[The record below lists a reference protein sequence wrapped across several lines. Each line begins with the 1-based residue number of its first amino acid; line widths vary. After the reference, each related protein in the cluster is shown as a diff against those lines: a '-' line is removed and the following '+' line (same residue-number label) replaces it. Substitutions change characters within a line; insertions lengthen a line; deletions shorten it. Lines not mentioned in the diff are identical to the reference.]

1 MTISKEEKENSHWGQ
16 LAFTAAYS
24 LFLTDW
30 YLLTT
35 DFAYICEIIC
45 ICVLSGKIG
54 KGLLSTSYYN
64 TGDSV
69 KSYEGYKGE

>member
-1 MTISKEEKENSHWGQ
+1 MTISKEQKENSYWGQ
-16 LAFTAAYS
+16 SAFIAAYS

-35 DFAYICEIIC
+35 DFAYICKIIC
-45 ICVLSGKIG
+45 ICVLLGKIG
-54 KGLLSTSYYN
+54 KRSSTSYYN